1 MIQTPRASFSKDGKD
16 KRARGGVLGK
26 RSFTLSDNFYKFL
39 AVVVS
44 QKTETRHVQ
53 IDPLDISTLYR
64 HVVSYFIQNVCN
76 RTEYLRDAAQYLRNR
91 DFTCI
96 RKRIR
101 QTFEC
106 IVQGEDPERWT
117 SRTVYKI
124 SNESKFYTR
133 VSQSSRRKEG
143 KEGGSFTIDKI
154 KITAILLI
162 ASFLFFSFFRTC
174 YERVT
179 TLLAFLFAFLTS
191 LK

>member
-26 RSFTLSDNFYKFL
+26 RSFTLSDNFYKFPVAWFRRKRKRDTYKL
-39 AVVVS
+39 TRSIFPHYTATWFRILSDV
-44 QKTETRHVQ
+44 TEPSIYVTRHN
-53 IDPLDISTLYR
+53 ICEIATLPVY
-64 HVVSYFIQNVCN
+64 
-76 RTEYLRDAAQYLRNR
+76 A
-91 DFTCI
+91 
-96 RKRIR
+96 KRIR
-101 QTFEC
+101 QTFQC

-162 ASFLFFSFFRTC
+162 ASFLFFSFFRTR

>member
-1 MIQTPRASFSKDGKD
+1 MARIESFLNSLRNKREMIQTPRASFSKDGKD

-26 RSFTLSDNFYKFL
+26 RSFTLSDNFYKFPV
-39 AVVVS
+39 AWF
-44 QKTETRHVQ
+44 R
-53 IDPLDISTLYR
+53 
-64 HVVSYFIQNVCN
+64 
-76 RTEYLRDAAQYLRNR
+76 
-91 DFTCI
+91 
-96 RKRIR
+96 RKRKRDTYKLTRSIFPHYTATWFR
-101 QTFEC
+101 

-162 ASFLFFSFFRTC
+162 ASFLFFSFFRAR

>member
-1 MIQTPRASFSKDGKD
+1 MEEFWGSDLSLFPIIFTNFSRWWFRR
-16 KRARGGVLGK
+16 KRK
-26 RSFTLSDNFYKFL
+26 RDTYKLTRSIFPHYTATWFRILSD
-39 AVVVS
+39 V
-44 QKTETRHVQ
+44 TEPSIYVTRHN
-53 IDPLDISTLYR
+53 ICEIATLPVY
-64 HVVSYFIQNVCN
+64 
-76 RTEYLRDAAQYLRNR
+76 A
-91 DFTCI
+91 
-96 RKRIR
+96 KRIR
-101 QTFEC
+101 QTFQC

-162 ASFLFFSFFRTC
+162 ASFLFFSFFRAR